1 MSGHVH
7 VFVTEGK
14 SKNGKGYLRYRA
26 KKDDTEYETSGGQ
39 PFSHDEE
46 YGKEEALSLAMV
58 SVFVCLPADS
68 YSIEIRRDE

>member
-14 SKNGKGYLRYRA
+14 AKSSGYLRYRA
-26 KKDDTEYETSGGQ
+26 KKDGTEYETSGGQ
-39 PFSHDEE
+39 PFNKDEE